1 MRAHKGKSVFAL
13 ALLALIVTVTAGSGA
28 YAQKTAPKKPA
39 AKPKTVQTQNDNE
52 LSKLRDS
59 YIKATKEYKASL
71 EKLLALYQ
79 ASARKI
85 EERLKQTKKLFADG
99 LLSQHDVEQS
109 EHALADA
116 NLKVTEAQTQ
126 ISGADTQI
134 AQVLIEIEGD
144 KQIAKLGPVPK
155 GGLIKTTSFIR
166 YAGAGSWVLS
176 QAGKIEGFFQQTFKR
191 PLPIAVFGQ
200 GAIHNQWHLD
210 HRNAMDISLNPDGPE
225 GQALIE
231 FLRRNGIP
239 FSAFRGAIPGVATG
253 PHIHVGMPSHRY

>member
-1 MRAHKGKSVFAL
+1 MRTNKGKSVCGL
-13 ALLALIVTVTAGSGA
+13 ALLALVVTLMAVSGA
-28 YAQKTAPKKPA
+28 YAQKGAQKKPA

-52 LSKLRDS
+52 LSKLRDR

-79 ASARKI
+79 ASARKS

-99 LLSQHDVEQS
+99 LISQHDVEQS

-144 KQIAKLGPVPK
+144 KEIAKLGPVPR

-166 YAGAGSWVLS
+166 FSGAGSWVLS

-225 GQALIE
+225 GQALID

-253 PHIHVGMPSHRY
+253 PHIHIGMPSHRY

>member
-1 MRAHKGKSVFAL
+1 MRTNKGKSVCGL
-13 ALLALIVTVTAGSGA
+13 ALLALVVTLMAVSGA
-28 YAQKTAPKKPA
+28 YAQKTAPKTAA

-79 ASARKI
+79 ASARKS

-99 LLSQHDVEQS
+99 LISQHDVEQS

-144 KQIAKLGPVPK
+144 KEIAKLGPIPR

-166 YAGAGSWVLS
+166 FSGAGSWVLS

-225 GQALIE
+225 GQALID

-253 PHIHVGMPSHRY
+253 PHIHIGMPSHRY

>member
-1 MRAHKGKSVFAL
+1 MRAYKGKSIFAP
-13 ALLALIVTVTAGSGA
+13 ALLALVVTMMASGA

-39 AKPKTVQTQNDNE
+39 AQPKTVQTQNDSE

-79 ASARKI
+79 ASARKT

-99 LLSQHDVEQS
+99 LVSQHDVEQS

-126 ISGADTQI
+126 MAGADTQI
-134 AQVLIEIEGD
+134 AQVLIEIEGE

-166 YAGAGSWVLS
+166 FSGAGSWVLS

-210 HRNAMDISLNPDGPE
+210 HRNAMDLSLNPDGPE

-253 PHIHVGMPSHRY
+253 PHIHIGMPSHRY